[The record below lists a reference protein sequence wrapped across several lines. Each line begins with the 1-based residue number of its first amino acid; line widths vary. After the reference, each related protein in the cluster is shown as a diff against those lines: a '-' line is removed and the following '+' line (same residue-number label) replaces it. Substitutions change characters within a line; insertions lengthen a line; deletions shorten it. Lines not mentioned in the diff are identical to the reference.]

1 MSPLPSLP
9 SARPWILRKRRA
21 FTLVELLSAMAIIG
35 ILAAILFPV
44 FSGLTKSKNN
54 TVCLNNLRQIGT
66 ATLLYCNDHKGSF
79 PPALSFPPAV
89 TNAYSPWNQAIY
101 SYLGLPDDTTPS
113 PIFKCPAD
121 PRDYEASPGHYAR
134 SYTFS
139 ASPNFAAG
147 NSNDWMGLMQ
157 TSSSGGTYPTRKTSQ
172 IAVPGQTIMVSEW
185 WTNTS
190 GAIRDNWQ
198 DSYNYSVLSTGWM
211 TTASF
216 PVNTSGKAGDYY
228 HGDCLNVA
236 FADGHVAAETP
247 TAIVWDYAATRLTLW
262 RAIR

>member
-1 MSPLPSLP
+1 MSKFASQLQAPSGI
-9 SARPWILRKRRA
+9 SRGHRA
-21 FTLVELLSAMAIIG
+21 FTLVELLSSIAIIG

-54 TVCLNNLRQIGT
+54 TVCLNNLRQIGA
-66 ATLLYCNDHKGSF
+66 ATLLYCNDHKGAF
-79 PPALSFPPAV
+79 PPALSFKPTV
-89 TNAYSPWNQAIY
+89 TNDYSPWNQAIS
-101 SYLGLPDDTTPS
+101 SYLGLPNDTSPS

-121 PRDYEASPGHYAR
+121 PRDYEAIPGHYAR
-134 SYTFS
+134 SYAFS
-139 ASPNFAAG
+139 ASPNFSGG

-157 TSSSGGTYPTRKTSQ
+157 TTSSGGTYPSRKTNQ
-172 IAVPGQTIMVSEW
+172 ITVPGETIMVSEW
-185 WTNTS
+185 WTNTA
-190 GAIRDNWQ
+190 GTIRDNWQ

-216 PVNTSGKAGDYY
+216 PINTSGKAGDYY

-236 FADGHVAAETP
+236 FADGHVEAETP